1 MSLMMEARKVQKVG
15 YSTLI
20 VSLPKDWVEE
30 VGLKQG
36 DIVSFRRESDG
47 GITIYP
53 GLTREPESFRYIVD
67 ADRCDAPNLLTR
79 IVTANYL
86 TGHDTVQIVSKKE
99 LSKQHLEEV
108 RAVSRRL
115 TGLGIVEQSLR
126 SVTLQSFVDPTKFP
140 IYGLMRRLQ
149 IILSSMIE
157 TGVKAVFEG
166 RANLAEEVLHMEEE
180 ADRIYWMIIRQLLLA
195 VTDRRVAKEVGIEGP
210 MHVVGNRIIA
220 KSLEQMADLAAH
232 VAQESLRLKGEAKK
246 ADQKLA
252 RGILGF
258 GERARLLIEDSFNAL
273 MKSDLKKSNECIER
287 VHESEQIERS
297 LTADVMRSVKEVN
310 VAVGLRAIIWDV
322 GQMAKYSEAIAEV
335 AVNRYMEE
343 QSDFCIWEKVE
354 THDPK
359 TVTNPRSNKP
369 LLKPPAQ

>member
-1 MSLMMEARKVQKVG
+1 MALMMEARKVQKVG

-20 VSLPKDWVEE
+20 VSLPKHWVEE

-53 GLTREPESFRYIVD
+53 GLTHEPDTYRYLVD

-86 TGHDTVQIVSKKE
+86 TGHDTIQILAKKE
-99 LSKQHLEEV
+99 LSKQHLEEM

-166 RANLAEEVLHMEEE
+166 RTSLAEEVLHMEEE

-220 KSLEQMADLAAH
+220 KSLEQMGDLAAH
-232 VAQESLRLKGEAKK
+232 VAQEALRLKTEAKK
-246 ADQKLA
+246 ADSKLVQNIVDFSEKA
-252 RGILGF
+252 KHV
-258 GERARLLIEDSFNAL
+258 IEDSFNAL
-273 MKSDLKKSNECIER
+273 MKSDLKRANECIER
-287 VHESEQIERS
+287 VHESEQIERN
-297 LTADVMRSVKEVN
+297 LTTDVMRNVKEVN
-310 VAVGLRAIIWDV
+310 LAVGLRAIIWDI

-335 AVNRYMEE
+335 AVNRFMEY
-343 QSDFCIWEKVE
+343 QNDFCLWEKVE
-354 THDPK
+354 SHDSKPA
-359 TVTNPRSNKP
+359 PSSRGDRP
-369 LLKPPAQ
+369 LLKSQH

>member
-20 VSLPKDWVEE
+20 VSLPKDWVEQ
-30 VGLKQG
+30 VNLKQG
-36 DIVSFRRESDG
+36 DIVSFRREPDG
-47 GITIYP
+47 GITVYP
-53 GLTREPESFRYIVD
+53 GLTHERENFRYVID
-67 ADRCDAPNLLTR
+67 ADLCDAPNLLTR
-79 IVTANYL
+79 IITANYL
-86 TGHDTVQIVSKKE
+86 TGHDTIQIVSKKE
-99 LSKQHLEEV
+99 LSSRHLEEV

-115 TGLGIVEQSLR
+115 TGLGIVEQTLK

-149 IILSSMIE
+149 IILSSMLE
-157 TGVKAVFEG
+157 QAVKSVVEG
-166 RANLAEEVLHMEEE
+166 RMAMAEEVLHMEEE

-232 VAQESLRLKGEAKK
+232 VAQEALRLKSEAKK
-246 ADQKLA
+246 ADPKLVQSVIDYSEKA
-252 RGILGF
+252 KR
-258 GERARLLIEDSFNAL
+258 LIEDAFNAL

-287 VHESEQIERS
+287 AHESEQLERN
-297 LTADVMRSVKEVN
+297 LTADVMRTIKEVN
-310 VAVGLRAIIWDV
+310 VAVGLRAIIWDI

-335 AVNRYMEE
+335 AVNRFMEY
-343 QSDFCIWEKVE
+343 QNDFCAWEKVE
-354 THDPK
+354 THETKSSEGSRPDK
-359 TVTNPRSNKP
+359 QV
-369 LLKPPAQ
+369 LKH